1 MSAIPAFEIGVWNA
15 WIFIL
20 PFLFVTYG
28 MSYLIVNRES
38 ALFSW
43 PEYNKQEKPLLGIM
57 MVCWIASWIYSIFVP
72 LKLGTAW
79 FYVGLPIYLVGLIF
93 AASAT
98 LTFAKTAPDK
108 PNTEGIYRIS
118 RHPMYLS
125 FLLIYLGVGIASASW
140 VYLLVLLVVLG
151 MYMTVLA
158 IPEERFCLERF
169 GDAYREYMN
178 RTPRWIGMPKSGDK
192 SD

>member
-20 PFLFVTYG
+20 PFLLVTYG
-28 MSYLIVNRES
+28 ISYLIVNRKS

-72 LKLGTAW
+72 LKLGTPW

-93 AASAT
+93 AALAT
-98 LTFAKTAPDK
+98 LTFAKTSSDK

-118 RHPMYLS
+118 RHPMYLG
-125 FLLIYLGVGIASASW
+125 FVLIYLGVGIASASW
-140 VYLLVLLVVLG
+140 VYLLVLLMVLG
-151 MYMTVLA
+151 MYIPVLA
-158 IPEERFCLERF
+158 IPEERLCLEKF

-178 RTPRWIGMPKSGDK
+178 RTPRWIGTPKF
-192 SD
+192 